1 LASLVFPCR
10 KSGAVTAAPTCSLY
24 QLGQKPRRIDD
35 LGAIS
40 DHLRNPDAFVWLDAV
55 APRATDLALIQT
67 EFGLHPLAVE
77 DAVVAHQ
84 RPKIEAYTDSWFLI
98 VHGVSRADGEL
109 TFHEVAIFAGA
120 NFIVTVRA
128 QPPYPLEEVHRRW
141 EQQHNGM
148 QHDSAG
154 LLHTILDTIV
164 DGYTPIADSFENH
177 VEVLEARLLEGATQR
192 ADEVLLE
199 ILGMKNDLTH
209 FRRAVFPMRDILTPI
224 MRGDRHLFAAE
235 DLPYYRDV
243 QDHVAR
249 VLDQLDAARD
259 LINNAR
265 DTHIAMVTNR
275 QQEAA
280 KQLTLVATIFLPLT
294 FITGFFGQNFGWLVN
309 NIANSQ
315 AFFWLGIG
323 TELLALLLLVAF
335 FRYKGWS

>member
-1 LASLVFPCR
+1 MSA
-10 KSGAVTAAPTCSLY
+10 TPTCSLY
-24 QLGQKPRRIDD
+24 QVGQTPRRLED
-35 LGAIS
+35 LDAIS
-40 DHLRNPDAFVWLDAV
+40 DHLQQPDAFVWLDVV
-55 APRATDLALIQT
+55 APRADDLARIQA
-67 EFGLHPLAVE
+67 EFGLHPLAIE
-77 DAVVAHQ
+77 DAVKAHQ
-84 RPKIEAYTDSWFLI
+84 RPKIEAYNDSWFLI
-98 VHGVSRADGEL
+98 VHGVTRTDREL
-109 TFHEVAIFAGA
+109 TFHEVAIFAGV

-128 QPPYPLEEVHRRW
+128 EPAFPLDEVHRRW
-141 EQQHNGM
+141 ENQHNGM

-164 DGYTPIADSFENH
+164 DGYTPIADSFEQH
-177 VEVLEARLLEGATQR
+177 VEVLEERLLEGAAKR
-192 ADEVLLE
+192 ADGVLLE
-199 ILGMKNDLTH
+199 ILEMKNDLTH
-209 FRRAVFPMRDILTPI
+209 FRRAVVPMRDILTPI

-309 NIANSQ
+309 GIAGSQ
-315 AFFWLGIG
+315 AFFWFGIG
-323 TELLALLLLVAF
+323 SEIVALILLVAY
-335 FRYKGWS
+335 FRYRGWS

>member
-1 LASLVFPCR
+1 M
-10 KSGAVTAAPTCSLY
+10 
-24 QLGQKPRRIDD
+24 
-35 LGAIS
+35 
-40 DHLRNPDAFVWLDAV
+40 WLDAV
-55 APRATDLALIQT
+55 APRATDLALIQS

-77 DAVVAHQ
+77 DAVAAHQ
-84 RPKIEAYTDSWFLI
+84 RPKIEAYADSWFLI
-98 VHGVSRADGEL
+98 VHGVSRADGAL
-109 TFHEVAIFAGA
+109 TFHEVAIFAGS

-128 QPPYPLEEVHRRW
+128 EPAYPLDEVHRRW
-141 EQQHNGM
+141 EHQHNGM

-154 LLHTILDTIV
+154 LLHTILDTVV
-164 DGYTPIADSFENH
+164 DGYTPIADSFEHH
-177 VEVLEARLLEGATQR
+177 VEVLESKLLEGASQR

-199 ILGMKNDLTH
+199 ILEMKNDLTH

-224 MRGDRHLFAAE
+224 MRGDRHLFAGE

-243 QDHVAR
+243 ADHVAR

-323 TELLALLLLVAF
+323 TEIIALLLLVAF